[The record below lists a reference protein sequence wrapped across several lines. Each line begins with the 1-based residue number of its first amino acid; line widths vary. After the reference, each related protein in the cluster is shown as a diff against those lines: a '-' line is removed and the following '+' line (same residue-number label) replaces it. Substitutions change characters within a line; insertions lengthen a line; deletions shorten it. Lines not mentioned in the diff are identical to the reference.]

1 MRRLFNTLLVAFGI
15 AVLVWTI
22 GLARFVATLP
32 ADVSADRTRAD
43 AIVVLTGG
51 SDRLATGLKLLRED
65 YASRLFISG
74 VAEGISTDRLLEQL
88 GLGDYPADLRPRVAL
103 GHKATSTA
111 RNARE
116 TADWCREEGIHSIRL
131 VTAAYHMKR
140 SLLEFQRVM
149 PGVRILPHPVFPD
162 AVKQGQWWKYPGTL
176 LLMTRE
182 YSKFLIASLAQM
194 MGMTTEEF
202 S

>member
-1 MRRLFNTLLVAFGI
+1 
-15 AVLVWTI
+15 
-22 GLARFVATLP
+22 
-32 ADVSADRTRAD
+32 
-43 AIVVLTGG
+43 
-51 SDRLATGLKLLRED
+51 
-65 YASRLFISG
+65 
-74 VAEGISTDRLLEQL
+74 
-88 GLGDYPADLRPRVAL
+88 
-103 GHKATSTA
+103 
-111 RNARE
+111 
-116 TADWCREEGIHSIRL
+116 
-131 VTAAYHMKR
+131 
-140 SLLEFQRVM
+140 M